1 MQDPDYDGDATL
13 VNPPSH
19 ELAVRLYEVN
29 QVVTRT
35 IAVMASDE
43 ILQSI
48 NFFIKVVVDTEA
60 ELDSLITEWEAT
72 TLQVSPPV
80 YQNHHNGIPSQPPT
94 PPSPPLALPPQP
106 PPTQVD
112 LTTTDTTKPDHTFDI
127 SGFEPANVFFLTSDR
142 EVLSSEFSFGPKN
155 KVFTPPFSPGGPP
168 RRQNAV

>member
-80 YQNHHNGIPSQPPT
+80 
-94 PPSPPLALPPQP
+94 
-106 PPTQVD
+106 
-112 LTTTDTTKPDHTFDI
+112 
-127 SGFEPANVFFLTSDR
+127 
-142 EVLSSEFSFGPKN
+142 
-155 KVFTPPFSPGGPP
+155 
-168 RRQNAV
+168 

>member
-48 NFFIKVVVDTEA
+48 NFIIKVVVDTEA

-72 TLQVSPPV
+72 TLQVSNPV
-80 YQNHHNGIPSQPPT
+80 
-94 PPSPPLALPPQP
+94 
-106 PPTQVD
+106 
-112 LTTTDTTKPDHTFDI
+112 
-127 SGFEPANVFFLTSDR
+127 
-142 EVLSSEFSFGPKN
+142 
-155 KVFTPPFSPGGPP
+155 
-168 RRQNAV
+168 

>member
-19 ELAVRLYEVN
+19 VLAVRLYEVN

-72 TLQVSPPV
+72 TLQVSNPV
-80 YQNHHNGIPSQPPT
+80 
-94 PPSPPLALPPQP
+94 
-106 PPTQVD
+106 
-112 LTTTDTTKPDHTFDI
+112 
-127 SGFEPANVFFLTSDR
+127 
-142 EVLSSEFSFGPKN
+142 
-155 KVFTPPFSPGGPP
+155 
-168 RRQNAV
+168 

>member
-48 NFFIKVVVDTEA
+48 NFFYK
-60 ELDSLITEWEAT
+60 
-72 TLQVSPPV
+72 
-80 YQNHHNGIPSQPPT
+80 
-94 PPSPPLALPPQP
+94 
-106 PPTQVD
+106 
-112 LTTTDTTKPDHTFDI
+112 
-127 SGFEPANVFFLTSDR
+127 
-142 EVLSSEFSFGPKN
+142 
-155 KVFTPPFSPGGPP
+155 GGGGH
-168 RRQNAV
+168 